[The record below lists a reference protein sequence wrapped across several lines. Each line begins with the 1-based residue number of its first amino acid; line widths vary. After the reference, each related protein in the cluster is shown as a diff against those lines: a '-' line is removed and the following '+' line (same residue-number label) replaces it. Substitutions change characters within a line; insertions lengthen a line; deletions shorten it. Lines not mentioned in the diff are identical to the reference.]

1 MARFIFITG
10 GVVSSLG
17 KGLMAAS
24 LAALLQARGY
34 KVRIRKFDP
43 YLNVDP
49 GTMSPYQHGEV
60 YVTDD
65 GAETDLDLG
74 HYERFTGVSARQA
87 DNITSGRIY
96 RDIIAKERRG
106 DYLGATVQV
115 IPHGV
120 DVETFH
126 PGDRAAARLRFG
138 LPQDAI
144 IMGCFGRIRA
154 EKGVDLAVEAALEL
168 MPSRPNLHL
177 IFAGKVTDKERAF
190 FLQQKA
196 RIERAGLSDRIQFLG
211 EKDWTDIVP
220 LYQSLDLFIAPG
232 RREGFGL
239 TPLEAMACNI
249 PCVASDVGAYDTMIS
264 EFSGSLVVPG
274 DSSVLANAIAGWID
288 DPARRAA
295 ASPRGNVLADHG
307 LQLEAETLV
316 ELYRRLLFTVA

>member
-1 MARFIFITG
+1 VFHARRNLEMLVGILLRDVLFRKLRLVYTSAEQREHGALTHALVARMDAVVATTPKITPF
-10 GVVSSLG
+10 
-17 KGLMAAS
+17 
-24 LAALLQARGY
+24 
-34 KVRIRKFDP
+34 VRRP
-43 YLNVDP
+43 
-49 GTMSPYQHGEV
+49 
-60 YVTDD
+60 
-65 GAETDLDLG
+65 
-74 HYERFTGVSARQA
+74 
-87 DNITSGRIY
+87 
-96 RDIIAKERRG
+96 
-106 DYLGATVQV
+106 VQV

-196 RIERAGLSDRIQFLG
+196 KIERAGLSDRIQFLG
-211 EKDWTDIVP
+211 EKNWTDIVP
-220 LYQSLDLFIAPG
+220 LYQSLDLFVAPG

-264 EFSGSLVVPG
+264 EGSGTLVVPG
-274 DSSVLANAIAGWID
+274 DYSVLANAIAGWID
-288 DPARRAA
+288 DPARRVAA
-295 ASPRGNVLADHG
+295 NPRGKVLADHG

-316 ELYRRLLFTVA
+316 ALYRRLFFTVT